1 MTTESAR
8 GKTYTIK
15 TLLSVLGI
23 SRNTLRYYE
32 QIGVISPVRDPDS
45 NYRVYTND
53 DIFSVAQLNMLK
65 NAGFEVADAQV
76 VMEKTEDASEFVG
89 RLSEQNMRQQAWH
102 AAVQDSLETL
112 QAICDDRHRGPMPRL
127 SASRP
132 ALFYF
137 DECETGYDNHVP
149 DPAQDV
155 LIRSMPIATFGSIIE
170 GDFFSDCLDL
180 PKWGRIVYACDAP
193 LLPQLSL
200 ASRPP
205 VQVGGCPCLEISYA
219 AEADKIPGFDKDGS
233 TRKKLRAFMNEC
245 GFEQAGDVYTS
256 HALPIKGVF
265 YTRVHLPIRSVTW
278 RAKRMLAKLE
288 RDALA

>member
-1 MTTESAR
+1 
-8 GKTYTIK
+8 
-15 TLLSVLGI
+15 
-23 SRNTLRYYE
+23 
-32 QIGVISPVRDPDS
+32 
-45 NYRVYTND
+45 
-53 DIFSVAQLNMLK
+53 MLK

-76 VMEKTEDASEFVG
+76 VMEKTGDASEFVDK
-89 RLSEQNMRQQAWH
+89 LSEQNLRQQAWH

-112 QAICDDRHRGPMPRL
+112 RAIGDDIHRGPVPRL
-127 SASRP
+127 SVSRP
-132 ALFYF
+132 ALVYF

-170 GDFFSDCLDL
+170 GDFFSGSLGL
-180 PKWGRIVYACDAP
+180 PKWGRIVYARDAP

-205 VQVGGCPCLEISYA
+205 VQVGGCPCVEISYA
-219 AEADKIPGFDKDGS
+219 ADADKIPGFDRDGS
-233 TRKKLRAFMNEC
+233 TRKKLRTFMDEY
-245 GFEQAGDVYTS
+245 GFEQAGDAYTS

-265 YTRVHLPIRSVTW
+265 YTRVHLPARAISW

-288 RDALA
+288 HDARV

>member
-53 DIFSVAQLNMLK
+53 DVFSVAQLNMLK

-76 VMEKTEDASEFVG
+76 VMEKTEDASEFVD
-89 RLSEQNMRQQAWH
+89 RLSGQNLRQQAWH

-112 QAICDDRHRGPMPRL
+112 RAIGDDIRRGPVPRL
-127 SASRP
+127 SMGRQ
-132 ALFYF
+132 ALVYF

-170 GDFFSDCLDL
+170 GDFFSDSFDL
-180 PKWGRIVYACDAP
+180 PKWGRIVYTCDAP
-193 LLPQLSL
+193 LLPQLAL

-205 VQVGGCPCLEISYA
+205 VQVGGCPCVEISYA
-219 AEADKIPGFDKDGS
+219 ADADKIPGFDRDGS
-233 TRKKLRAFMNEC
+233 TRKKMRVFMDEY

-265 YTRVHLPIRSVTW
+265 YTRVHLPYAQSVGEQSVCW
-278 RAKRMLAKLE
+278 PS
-288 RDALA
+288 

>member
-53 DIFSVAQLNMLK
+53 DVFSVAQLNMLK

-76 VMEKTEDASEFVG
+76 VMEKTEDASEFVDK
-89 RLSEQNMRQQAWH
+89 LSEQNLRQQAWH

-112 QAICDDRHRGPMPRL
+112 RAIGDDIHRGPVPRL
-127 SASRP
+127 SVSRP
-132 ALFYF
+132 ALVYF

-149 DPAQDV
+149 DPAQDT

-170 GDFFSDCLDL
+170 GDFFSGSLDL
-180 PKWGRIVYACDAP
+180 PKWGRIVYARDAP

-205 VQVGGCPCLEISYA
+205 VQVGGCPCVEISYA
-219 AEADKIPGFDKDGS
+219 ADADKIPGFDRDGS
-233 TRKKLRAFMNEC
+233 TRKKMRVFMDEY

-265 YTRVHLPIRSVTW
+265 YTRVHLPVRAISW

-288 RDALA
+288 HDARV

>member
-53 DIFSVAQLNMLK
+53 DVFSVAQLNMLK

-76 VMEKTEDASEFVG
+76 VMEKTEDASEFVDK
-89 RLSEQNMRQQAWH
+89 LSEQNLRQQAWH

-112 QAICDDRHRGPMPRL
+112 RAIGDDIHRGPVPRL
-127 SASRP
+127 SVSRP
-132 ALFYF
+132 ALVYF

-149 DPAQDV
+149 DPAQDT

-170 GDFFSDCLDL
+170 GDFFSGSLDL
-180 PKWGRIVYACDAP
+180 PKWGRIVYARDAP

-205 VQVGGCPCLEISYA
+205 VQVGGCPCVGISYA
-219 AEADKIPGFDKDGS
+219 ADADKIPGFDRDGS
-233 TRKKLRAFMNEC
+233 TRKKLRTFMDEY
-245 GFEQAGDVYTS
+245 GFEQAGDAYTS

-265 YTRVHLPIRSVTW
+265 YTRVHLPIRAISW
-278 RAKRMLAKLE
+278 RAKHMLAKLE
-288 RDALA
+288 HDARV

>member
-32 QIGVISPVRDPDS
+32 QIGVLSPVRDPDS

-53 DIFSVAQLNMLK
+53 DVFSVAQLNMLK

-76 VMEKTEDASEFVG
+76 VMEKTEDASGFVDK
-89 RLSEQNMRQQAWH
+89 LSEQNLRQQAWH
-102 AAVQDSLETL
+102 AAVQDSLGTL
-112 QAICDDRHRGPMPRL
+112 RAIGDDIHRGPVPRL
-127 SASRP
+127 SVSRP
-132 ALFYF
+132 ALVYF
-137 DECETGYDNHVP
+137 DECETGYDNPVP
-149 DPAQDV
+149 DPAQDT

-180 PKWGRIVYACDAP
+180 PKWGRIAYACDVP

-205 VQVGGCPCLEISYA
+205 VQVGGCPCVEISYA
-219 AEADKIPGFDKDGS
+219 ADADKIPGFDRDGS
-233 TRKKLRAFMNEC
+233 TRKKLRAFMDEY

-265 YTRVHLPIRSVTW
+265 YTRVHLPVRAISW

-288 RDALA
+288 HDARV

>member
-112 QAICDDRHRGPMPRL
+112 QAICDDIHRGPMPRL

-170 GDFFSDCLDL
+170 GGFFLGL
-180 PKWGRIVYACDAP
+180 P
-193 LLPQLSL
+193 
-200 ASRPP
+200 
-205 VQVGGCPCLEISYA
+205 
-219 AEADKIPGFDKDGS
+219 
-233 TRKKLRAFMNEC
+233 
-245 GFEQAGDVYTS
+245 
-256 HALPIKGVF
+256 
-265 YTRVHLPIRSVTW
+265 
-278 RAKRMLAKLE
+278 
-288 RDALA
+288 

>member
-1 MTTESAR
+1 MTTF
-8 GKTYTIK
+8 
-15 TLLSVLGI
+15 
-23 SRNTLRYYE
+23 
-32 QIGVISPVRDPDS
+32 
-45 NYRVYTND
+45 
-53 DIFSVAQLNMLK
+53 FSVAQLNMLK

-112 QAICDDRHRGPMPRL
+112 QAICDDIHRGPVPRL
-127 SASRP
+127 SVGRP
-132 ALFYF
+132 ALVYF

-170 GDFFSDCLDL
+170 GDFFSDSLGL

-205 VQVGGCPCLEISYA
+205 VQVGGCPCVEISYA
-219 AEADKIPGFDKDGS
+219 ADADKIPGFDRDGS
-233 TRKKLRAFMNEC
+233 TRKKLRTFMDEY
-245 GFEQAGDVYTS
+245 GFEQAGDAYTS

-265 YTRVHLPIRSVTW
+265 YTRVHLPIRAISW

-288 RDALA
+288 HDARV